1 MKIFSF
7 TALVF
12 AAAISATSPAR
23 AGTVNFSLNEIGV
36 AGLEQMLDIARKA
49 APTMREAD
57 MAVSLYNALQQSK
70 LQALQTEQQA
80 AQAAEQRLKALE
92 AENAKLKEA
101 APK

>member
-1 MKIFSF
+1 MRFFNI
-7 TALVF
+7 TMLAVLL
-12 AAAISATSPAR
+12 AAPAS

-49 APTMREAD
+49 APSMRDAD
-57 MAVSLYNALQQSK
+57 MAVSLYNALQSAK

-80 AQAAEQRLKALE
+80 AQAADQRLKALE

-101 APK
+101 EPK